1 MEKLAVT
8 AHVAAAKGSHHVLSR
23 KLKLYL
29 PFLAII
35 VAQAAFVV
43 AAPSNAPGS
52 EDAFVNTGSSA
63 FGAGAGTGTSSTGD
77 GSVADGTPLGGPGG
91 VDDGGAPGA
100 SPDAGA
106 GTAAD
111 GSGATGAGRTG
122 TTTAPSGGSG
132 RGEVAASGDTSHCVG
147 GKQFDVLLNAPACIP
162 KWPEGADNG
171 GATYTGVTA
180 DKIRIVVWEYVANQ
194 ASNSILATQ
203 GLATTPEDR
212 AALDAAAKAFIDE
225 HYETYGRELEII
237 RVATECPTSPQDV
250 PKCKQEARRVIE
262 MDPFMVIIGTINY
275 PEIYDE
281 FARAGIMTLG
291 GWHWPRAYFEG
302 RRPFRFDLFADGDQ
316 SAEIVAEYYCKK
328 LAGKSATNA
337 GRVIHASI
345 GGRDTPRKVG
355 ILAPD
360 RDTDKLVAE
369 DMARRLQRCS
379 GQSAVVQT
387 YSPDINEASGQA
399 GTYIQR
405 LIAEKVT
412 TVVCFCDPVVPVY
425 LFQAM
430 SNQTYFPEHLT
441 SGTGLLDYDKLGRL
455 YDSKQWVHAFGPG
468 HLFDPLPFDQQEVS
482 RMWRA
487 SGQPGRPCQ
496 ACNLN
501 WSYYS
506 LAAGLIH
513 YAGPN
518 LTPATAEA
526 GVFGAKPYGGD
537 RPGSVLVKYGPGD
550 YGAISDAREIYWDPT
565 AVSKIDG
572 QAGAYV
578 TVSGDVRYEIGE
590 WTSAFDIP
598 PASQ

>member
-1 MEKLAVT
+1 VI
-8 AHVAAAKGSHHVLSR
+8 SR

-29 PFLAII
+29 PFLAIA
-35 VAQAAFVV
+35 VVQAAFVV
-43 AAPSNAPGS
+43 AAPSNAPGGAA
-52 EDAFVNTGSSA
+52 EQVATGGFRA
-63 FGAGAGTGTSSTGD
+63 GGAGGGAVDPATAGGALTSEPGD
-77 GSVADGTPLGGPGG
+77 IADAPAAGAASG
-91 VDDGGAPGA
+91 VDGGAADPAAVA
-100 SPDAGA
+100 SGA
-106 GTAAD
+106 G
-111 GSGATGAGRTG
+111 GATGTGPSTAAAG
-122 TTTAPSGGSG
+122 
-132 RGEVAASGDTSHCVG
+132 GDTSHCVG
-147 GKQFDVLLNAPACIP
+147 DKQFDVLLNAPACIP

-171 GATYTGVTA
+171 GATYPGVTG
-180 DKIRIVVWEYVANQ
+180 DSIRIVLWEFVANQ
-194 ASNSILATQ
+194 ATDSILATQ
-203 GLATTPEDR
+203 GLATTPQDR
-212 AALDAAAKAFIDE
+212 AALDAAAQAFIE
-225 HYETYGRELEII
+225 QHYELYGRKLEVI
-237 RVATECPTSPQDV
+237 RVATQCPTSPQDV

-262 MDPFMVIIGTINY
+262 MQPFLVIIGTVNY

-291 GWHWPRAYFEG
+291 GWHWPKSYFEG

-328 LAGKSATNA
+328 MAGKPAANA
-337 GRVIHASI
+337 GRLIHPSI

-360 RDTDKLVAE
+360 RDTDKQVAE
-369 DMARRLQRCS
+369 DMSRRIQACS
-379 GQSAVVQT
+379 GSSAVVQT

-399 GTYIQR
+399 GAYVQR

-412 TVVCFCDPVVPVY
+412 TVVCFCDPVIPVY

-455 YDSKQWVHAFGPG
+455 YDSRQWIHAFGPG

-506 LAAGLIH
+506 LVAGLIH

-518 LTPATAEA
+518 LTPANAEA
-526 GVFGAKPYGGD
+526 GVFAAEPYGGD
-537 RPGSVLVKYGPGD
+537 RPGSVLVEYGPGD
-550 YGAISDAREIYWDPT
+550 YGAISDAREIYWNPT
-565 AVSKIDG
+565 AISKIDG
-572 QAGAYV
+572 QAGAYI
-578 TVSGDVRYEIGE
+578 TVSGDRRYRIGE
-590 WTSAFDIP
+590 WTSEFAIP

>member
-1 MEKLAVT
+1 M
-8 AHVAAAKGSHHVLSR
+8 LSR

-29 PFLAII
+29 PFVAIV

-43 AAPSNAPGS
+43 AAPSNAPGG
-52 EDAFVNTGSSA
+52 EGGFVNTGDFAAPQAPITDQGTATVSSD
-63 FGAGAGTGTSSTGD
+63 GASAGSAPTGGTSGTTN
-77 GSVADGTPLGGPGG
+77 DGTPATSGGSAGTSATGG
-91 VDDGGAPGA
+91 SSTTVAARTGDRQGGGGAP
-100 SPDAGA
+100 
-106 GTAAD
+106 AA
-111 GSGATGAGRTG
+111 
-122 TTTAPSGGSG
+122 P
-132 RGEVAASGDTSHCVG
+132 ASGDTSHCVG
-147 GKQFDVLLNAPACIP
+147 DKQFDILLNAPACIP
-162 KWPEGADNG
+162 AWPDGADNG
-171 GATYTGVTA
+171 GATYTGVSA
-180 DKIRIVVWEYVANQ
+180 DSIRIVQWEYVANQ
-194 ASNSILATQ
+194 ASDSILATQ
-203 GLATTPEDR
+203 GLATTPQDR
-212 AALDAAAKAFIDE
+212 RALDAAAKAFIEE
-225 HYETYGRELEII
+225 HYETYGRDLEII
-237 RVATECPTSPQDV
+237 RVETKCPTSPQDV
-250 PKCKQEARRVIE
+250 PTCKQEARRVIE
-262 MDPFMVIIGTINY
+262 MQPFMVIIGGVNY
-275 PEIYDE
+275 PEVYDE
-281 FARAGIMTLG
+281 FARAGILTLG
-291 GWHWPRAYFEG
+291 GWHWPKTYFEG
-302 RRPFRFDLFADGDQ
+302 RRPYRFDLFADGDQ

-328 LAGKSATNA
+328 MAGKSASNA
-337 GRVIHASI
+337 GRLIHPSI

-360 RDTDKLVAE
+360 RDTDKMVAD
-369 DMARRLQRCS
+369 DMARRIQGCS
-379 GQSAVVQT
+379 GESAVVQT

-405 LIAEKVT
+405 LIAEQVT

-487 SGQPGRPCQ
+487 SGQPGSPCQ

-526 GVFGAKPYGGD
+526 GVFNAEPYGGD
-537 RPGSVLVKYGPGD
+537 RPGSVLVSYGPGD
-550 YGAISDAREIYWDPT
+550 YGAISDAREIYWNPT

-572 QAGAYV
+572 QAGAYI
-578 TVSGDVRYEIGE
+578 TISGDVRYEIGE
-590 WTSAFDIP
+590 WTSEFAIP
-598 PASQ
+598 AASQ